1 MDNRSDTVRSR
12 ICKNHPKAIARHYS
26 RADVPHEAAR
36 AAANHRH
43 DAALARVRA
52 ATRVL
57 ISDTGVD
64 ADAYPGV
71 ATVVY
76 AGCVPHLP
84 LVLPPKPAEKRA
96 ASATRFFSFARGEP
110 TAWTWAADVA
120 ERPTTHVGPDLAP
133 VQLLNR
139 LLRGFLRRAEEMR
152 DTKNTGD
159 DYSLGWIHVIV
170 EGTMRN
176 DVMMMLLLL
185 SADKPR
191 ACVAL
196 SDDECLFIPHLV
208 GKVDV
213 CTSIVYRSMY
223 VDGCAEIRYLDPV
236 RIGFESDSSG
246 FGDIESADVERPSS
260 IEGLVNLVKTVA
272 ADTRGNF
279 STSTPTPQV
288 TVGVAQHPGAT
299 YSPADVFLCD
309 AAAIRPLRIA
319 DTQTESAD
327 PIPTVKPGE
336 IYAGLFDATGVLRRF
351 YAMAYYASYLSGSA
365 RKSLRTLAAV
375 LETNGVR
382 VEPAVVPPLP
392 RFAPA
397 APRFEPI
404 VDAYGSDGNE
414 KIRNGAVAV
423 RMTDLP
429 PPIAFSADGVVRY
442 CYPVCRLGRYTD
454 SSDFAYAALRRGKI
468 ASHANRKTTDN
479 KADADDTGTDDA
491 QTATEGDDDDDDTD
505 DESDDFADALE
516 ESIDVTISRVAEAVG
531 KAQEAAESLSTY
543 KGTLTD
549 LLSELSTLETSVDP
563 DKYSTVAPSVK
574 KAYEKWIEAKS
585 RAETEITKGLSGID
599 IVESAAYD
607 SRIELFFAT
616 ADITDLD
623 RVKESLS
630 AAERSA
636 NAAADAA
643 VDITNAV
650 VDLSNSLLDTARTMH
665 SDVIKIHAAIV
676 DAALYAASADESA
689 RSSDENIDFLKTDA
703 TVVSDVIA
711 ILEERE
717 ATALVNSEDADKKAK
732 DAQEK
737 AIRTNEAALA
747 AIEMSAAADAKVKA
761 MSGTEIGVYELPV
774 DTESPEDTAPPEDAE
789 AAKAAADTAKKN
801 AKALRNTAAD
811 AAATAASKKARAG
824 DIEQTKQAVQK
835 ALSTFR
841 TFSVDATSRYKKVAP
856 LGEEI
861 RNTVVDMKKDIRDIE
876 DIISLSMD
884 DIEGKLGEIKDR
896 LGAVILLKTRVYN
909 EVAEYTNAKNI
920 GNDRIDWDR
929 LNLVRPGAVL
939 IFKTV
944 NDEIKKNAVEAADKV
959 LYDLK
964 TTASTARKAAME
976 KNAEDAAIAAKK
988 RQAAALNPLILP
1000 AIQYS
1005 DRFFAWGHR
1014 YACVVL
1020 SALPGAPLPLP
1031 RIAAHYLYLRTICA
1045 ARDLVS
1051 PDEIRQ
1057 LHAAFGKATRHPEH
1071 VMREFDR
1078 LVATHTAIQV
1088 GYEGILAPLLI
1099 RTVVDPRVSRCVRVR
1114 AGDKY
1119 GSDYAPYIGL
1129 FEFGP
1134 TAEPSTSDWPG
1145 RKVRIRLS
1153 REPAA
1158 GTRPDEMVSLLL
1170 LDANPDVKWTEPETV
1185 FAAIRSHHTL
1195 LRDADWFLP
1204 IADGM
1209 RAGLSKT
1216 VVGTWRLRLHFAIQ
1230 ADAEAYATGLVGRLK
1245 TRSDYIAAGAESVT
1259 LLLGGQAVG
1268 VAITMDPVVRETR
1281 VE

>member
-1 MDNRSDTVRSR
+1 MDNQSETVRSR
-12 ICKNHPKAIARHYS
+12 ICTAHPAAIARHYS
-26 RADVPHEAAR
+26 RDDVPHEAAR

-57 ISDTGVD
+57 ISDTAVD
-64 ADAYPGV
+64 AGAYPGV

-96 ASATRFFSFARGEP
+96 APATRFFSLAHGEP

-120 ERPTTHVGPDLAP
+120 ERPTRHVGPDLAP

-152 DTKNTGD
+152 DTKKTGT

-170 EGTMRN
+170 EGAMRD
-176 DVMMMLLLL
+176 DVMLMLLLL
-185 SADKPR
+185 SADESR
-191 ACVAL
+191 ARVAL

-208 GKVDV
+208 GGAKA

-223 VDGCAEIRYLDPV
+223 IDGCAEIRYLDPV
-236 RIGFESDSSG
+236 RIELEFDSSG
-246 FGDIESADVERPSS
+246 FGDIESADVEKSDS
-260 IEGLVNLVKTVA
+260 IVALAGLIKNVTQN
-272 ADTRGNF
+272 TRGNF
-279 STSTPTPQV
+279 SVGSADSKV

-319 DTQTESAD
+319 DTQKGSAHTV
-327 PIPTVKPGE
+327 PTVNPGE

-392 RFAPA
+392 HFAPA

-404 VDAYGSDGNE
+404 VDAYGSDGKE

-423 RMTDLP
+423 RMVDLP

-468 ASHANRKTTDN
+468 ASRVARKTADD
-479 KADADDTGTDDA
+479 KADADGADDSDNVK
-491 QTATEGDDDDDDTD
+491 TADDGDDDDTD
-505 DESDDFADALE
+505 DGSDVFVEALA
-516 ESIDVTISRVAEAVG
+516 ESIETTIARANNAVEKAREAVNSASTHRSEFLG
-531 KAQEAAESLSTY
+531 LRSKLRELEASATPYVSSAGPPSIKKTYEEWADTKSKA
-543 KGTLTD
+543 
-549 LLSELSTLETSVDP
+549 
-563 DKYSTVAPSVK
+563 
-574 KAYEKWIEAKS
+574 EKTIE
-585 RAETEITKGLSGID
+585 RGLSGIEITKKAAKATNDARGRLARATKDTGD
-599 IVESAAYD
+599 ITVVPQLMIATESSAKEATDAAWGVYSDTFISQQLVDFLFKKSTDLIVISEAVAEAASYVQTAEEYMRESKKKLSEVDSVLADANKYIEELKAKKQTAQTESVLAQQKTESAKQEENDAN
-607 SRIELFFAT
+607 ST
-616 ADITDLD
+616 AVAAMQTAA
-623 RVKESLS
+623 
-630 AAERSA
+630 AAEAKMNAMSSA
-636 NAAADAA
+636 EIGSQELPVDIEDAESFEYVKAAADAA
-643 VDITNAV
+643 NSESEKAQAKAAAAASDAV
-650 VDLSNSLLDTARTMH
+650 TFQEQSLDATKTKEA
-665 SDVIKIHAAIV
+665 V
-676 DAALYAASADESA
+676 DAAL
-689 RSSDENIDFLKTDA
+689 
-703 TVVSDVIA
+703 A
-711 ILEERE
+711 ILEQTNEGGKRLVE
-717 ATALVNSEDADKKAK
+717 ACKVHIKGIEDAFSSMKDIVYAIENDATSNNSAQNSLDSIKNNLMDTIVDEDKKAASECNAYVIEK
-732 DAQEK
+732 ESAYEKIDWERIGLIHPDTVNVFSAVAVKIATDAF
-737 AIRTNEAALA
+737 EAA
-747 AIEMSAAADAKVKA
+747 
-761 MSGTEIGVYELPV
+761 
-774 DTESPEDTAPPEDAE
+774 
-789 AAKAAADTAKKN
+789 AKKLS
-801 AKALRNTAAD
+801 ALR
-811 AAATAASKKARAG
+811 
-824 DIEQTKQAVQK
+824 IE
-835 ALSTFR
+835 
-841 TFSVDATSRYKKVAP
+841 
-856 LGEEI
+856 
-861 RNTVVDMKKDIRDIE
+861 
-876 DIISLSMD
+876 
-884 DIEGKLGEIKDR
+884 
-896 LGAVILLKTRVYN
+896 
-909 EVAEYTNAKNI
+909 AEN
-920 GNDRIDWDR
+920 
-929 LNLVRPGAVL
+929 
-939 IFKTV
+939 
-944 NDEIKKNAVEAADKV
+944 
-959 LYDLK
+959 
-964 TTASTARKAAME
+964 ARKAAMQE
-976 KNAEDAAIAAKK
+976 NADDAAAAEKT
-988 RQAAALNPLILP
+988 RQDAALTPLLP
-1000 AIQYS
+1000 AVQYS

-1051 PDEIRQ
+1051 PDEVRQ
-1057 LHAAFGKATRHPEH
+1057 LHAAFGKATHHPEH
-1071 VMREFDR
+1071 AMREFDR
-1078 LVATHTAIQV
+1078 LAATHTAIQV
-1088 GYEGILAPLLI
+1088 AYEGILAPLLI

-1158 GTRPDEMVSLLL
+1158 GTRLDEMVSLLL
-1170 LDANPDVKWTEPETV
+1170 LDANPDVKWEEPDTV
-1185 FAAIRSHHTL
+1185 FAAIRAHHTL

-1268 VAITMDPVVRETR
+1268 VAITMDPVVRGTR
-1281 VE
+1281 AE

>member
-1 MDNRSDTVRSR
+1 MDNQSETVRSR
-12 ICKNHPKAIARHYS
+12 ICTAHPAAIARHYS
-26 RADVPHEAAR
+26 RDDVPHEAAR

-57 ISDTGVD
+57 ISDTAVD
-64 ADAYPGV
+64 AGAYPGV

-96 ASATRFFSFARGEP
+96 APATRFFSLAHGEP

-120 ERPTTHVGPDLAP
+120 ERPTRHVGPDLAP

-152 DTKNTGD
+152 DTKKTGT

-170 EGTMRN
+170 EGAMRD
-176 DVMMMLLLL
+176 DVMLMLLLL
-185 SADKPR
+185 SADESR
-191 ACVAL
+191 ARVAL

-208 GKVDV
+208 GGAKA
-213 CTSIVYRSMY
+213 CTLIVYRSMY
-223 VDGCAEIRYLDPV
+223 IDGCAEIRYLDPV
-236 RIGFESDSSG
+236 RIELEFDSSG
-246 FGDIESADVERPSS
+246 FGDIESADVEKSDS
-260 IEGLVNLVKTVA
+260 IQALAGLIKNVTQN
-272 ADTRGNF
+272 TRGNF
-279 STSTPTPQV
+279 SVGSADSKV

-309 AAAIRPLRIA
+309 AAAIRPLHIA
-319 DTQTESAD
+319 DTQKGSAHTV
-327 PIPTVKPGE
+327 PTVNPGE

-392 RFAPA
+392 HFAPA

-404 VDAYGSDGNE
+404 VDAYGSDGKE

-423 RMTDLP
+423 RMVDLP

-468 ASHANRKTTDN
+468 ASRVARKTADD
-479 KADADDTGTDDA
+479 KADADGADDSDTVKTADD
-491 QTATEGDDDDDDTD
+491 GDGDDTD
-505 DESDDFADALE
+505 DGSDIFDEALE
-516 ESIDVTISRVAEAVG
+516 EPIEETISRASEAVA
-531 KAQEAAESLSTY
+531 KAQAAAESLSTY
-543 KGTLTD
+543 KGTLIG
-549 LLSELSTLETSVDP
+549 LLSELSKLEERVDP
-563 DKYSTVAPSVK
+563 DKYSTGAPSVK
-574 KAYEKWIEAKS
+574 KAYDKWDEAKS
-585 RAETEITKGLSGID
+585 RAKTEIGKGLSDIY
-599 IVESAAYD
+599 IVESAAND
-607 SRIELFFAT
+607 AGIELERAT

-623 RVKESLS
+623 YVKKSLDGAESS
-630 AAERSA
+630 AK
-636 NAAADAA
+636 AAVDAA
-643 VDITNAV
+643 VDIT
-650 VDLSNSLLDTARTMH
+650 
-665 SDVIKIHAAIV
+665 
-676 DAALYAASADESA
+676 
-689 RSSDENIDFLKTDA
+689 DA
-703 TVVSDVIA
+703 TVTLGVSSLNAVGAAISDLITIHTAVANAAVYTKSASERAQSSEKKINSLVSDAIDMSNFIA
-711 ILEERE
+711 KLLEKNQI
-717 ATALVNSEDADKKAK
+717 ALANSNDADQKAK
-732 DAQEK
+732 DAEEE
-737 AIRTNEAALA
+737 ATTANGAALA
-747 AIEMSAAADAKVKA
+747 AIAVSAAAEAKVQA
-761 MSGTEIGVYELPV
+761 MSSTEIGVYELPE
-774 DTESPEDTAPPEDAE
+774 DTESPEDTVSPEDAE

-801 AKALRNTAAD
+801 ANVLQDSAVA
-811 AAATAASKKARAG
+811 AAATAASKKARAV
-824 DIEQTKQAVQK
+824 DMEKTNQAVQS
-835 ALSTFR
+835 ALSTVQAFLA
-841 TFSVDATSRYKKVAP
+841 DATSRYKKVNL
-856 LGEEI
+856 LGDEI
-861 RNTVVDMKKDIRDIE
+861 KNAVNEMKKHTRIIEE
-876 DIISLSMD
+876 DILAMD
-884 DIEGKLGEIKDR
+884 AIGDNTSKIKALFDI
-896 LGAVILLKTRVYN
+896 VIRTETKVYN
-909 EVAEYTNAKNI
+909 EAIDYNTAKKKAEDA
-920 GNDRIDWDR
+920 IDWNR
-929 LNLVRPGAVL
+929 LELVRPDAVSF
-939 IFKTV
+939 FKTV
-944 NDEIKKNAVEAADKV
+944 TDEIKKTADEAADTM
-959 LYDLK
+959 LSGLK
-964 TTASTARKAAME
+964 TAAKAAGKAAMQE
-976 KNAEDAAIAAKK
+976 NADDAAAAEKT
-988 RQAAALNPLILP
+988 RQDAALTPLLP
-1000 AIQYS
+1000 AVQYS

-1051 PDEIRQ
+1051 PDEVRQ
-1057 LHAAFGKATRHPEH
+1057 LHAAFGKATHHPEH
-1071 VMREFDR
+1071 AMREFDR
-1078 LVATHTAIQV
+1078 LAATHTAIQV
-1088 GYEGILAPLLI
+1088 AYEGILAPLLI

-1153 REPAA
+1153 REPTA
-1158 GTRPDEMVSLLL
+1158 GTRLDEMVSLLL
-1170 LDANPDVKWTEPETV
+1170 LDANPDVKWEEPDTV
-1185 FAAIRSHHTL
+1185 FAAIRAHHTL

-1268 VAITMDPVVRETR
+1268 VAITMDPVVRGTR
-1281 VE
+1281 AE